1 MKPCSNYRKRI
12 AWLALGVLDS
22 REECEVRAH
31 LQTCPGCRNYLEEM
45 SGVSDKLNAC
55 RIDPDICASESF
67 HQKLAHR
74 LKAQATAS
82 RWAVVVAQLQAALP
96 RWKIALP
103 VFGAAAAVVTALL
116 LVVRP
121 PAGSSP
127 RSSPIK
133 SATAMPPAKRDL
145 PPTISN
151 YQMIANHSLEKL
163 DEVLTTEGNRNPPPA
178 PVYTVSSFAHVTLLD
193 QELD

>member
-22 REECEVRAH
+22 REERDVRAH
-31 LQTCPGCRNYLEEM
+31 LEMCPGCRNYLEEM
-45 SGVSDKLNAC
+45 SGVSEKLSAC
-55 RIDPDICASESF
+55 RISPDICASETF

-74 LKAQATAS
+74 VKAEETVS
-82 RWAVVVAQLQAALP
+82 RWAVVAQLQAALP
-96 RWKIALP
+96 KWKMALP
-103 VFGAAAAVVTALL
+103 VIGAAAAVVTALL

-121 PAGSSP
+121 PAGSSLA
-127 RSSPIK
+127 PIK

-145 PPTISN
+145 APTISN

-178 PVYTVSSFAHVTLLD
+178 PVYTVSSFARVTLLD

>member
-12 AWLALGVLDS
+12 AWLALGALDTRDE
-22 REECEVRAH
+22 RELRAH
-31 LQTCPGCRNYLEEM
+31 LPTCPGCRNYLQEM
-45 SGVSDKLNAC
+45 SGLSEKLSAS
-55 RIDPDICASESF
+55 RINPDIYASETF
-67 HQKLAHR
+67 HQKLARR
-74 LKAQATAS
+74 LKAQETES
-82 RWAVVVAQLQAALP
+82 RWTVLVP

-103 VFGAAAAVVTALL
+103 VLGAAAAIVAALL

-127 RSSPIK
+127 SPPPIK

-151 YQMIANHSLEKL
+151 YRMIANRSLDSL
-163 DEVLTTEGNRNPPPA
+163 DELLTAEGNRNPPPA
-178 PVYTVSSFAHVTLLD
+178 PVYTASSPSRAALSD
-193 QELD
+193 

>member
-12 AWLALGVLDS
+12 AWLAVGVLDN
-22 REECEVRAH
+22 REERKVRAH
-31 LQTCPGCRNYLEEM
+31 LPTCPGCRNYLEEM
-45 SGVSDKLNAC
+45 SRVSDKLSAC
-55 RIDPDICASESF
+55 RIDPHICASETF

-74 LKAQATAS
+74 LKAVETAS

-96 RWKIALP
+96 KWKMALP
-103 VFGAAAAVVTALL
+103 VIGAAAAVVTALL

-133 SATAMPPAKRDL
+133 SAAAMPPAKRDL

-178 PVYTVSSFAHVTLLD
+178 PVYTVSSFAHATLSD
-193 QELD
+193 

>member
-1 MKPCSNYRKRI
+1 
-12 AWLALGVLDS
+12 
-22 REECEVRAH
+22 
-31 LQTCPGCRNYLEEM
+31 M

-74 LKAQATAS
+74 VKAEETVS
-82 RWAVVVAQLQAALP
+82 RWAVVAQLQAALP
-96 RWKIALP
+96 KWKMALP
-103 VFGAAAAVVTALL
+103 VIGAAAAVVTALL

-121 PAGSSP
+121 PAGSSLA
-127 RSSPIK
+127 PIK

-145 PPTISN
+145 APTISN

-163 DEVLTTEGNRNPPPA
+163 DEVLTTEGNRNSSPA
-178 PVYTVSSFAHVTLLD
+178 PVYTVSSFARAALSD

>member
-22 REECEVRAH
+22 REERDVRAH
-31 LQTCPGCRNYLEEM
+31 LEMCPGCRNYLEEM
-45 SGVSDKLNAC
+45 SGVSEKLSAC
-55 RIDPDICASESF
+55 RISPDICVSETF

-74 LKAQATAS
+74 VKAEETVS
-82 RWAVVVAQLQAALP
+82 RWAVVAQLQAALP
-96 RWKIALP
+96 KWKMALP
-103 VFGAAAAVVTALL
+103 VIGAAAAVVTALL

-121 PAGSSP
+121 PAGSSLA
-127 RSSPIK
+127 PIK

-145 PPTISN
+145 APTISN

-163 DEVLTTEGNRNPPPA
+163 DEVLTTEGNRNLSPA
-178 PVYTVSSFAHVTLLD
+178 SVYTVSSFAHVTLLD

>member
-12 AWLALGVLDS
+12 AWLAVGVLDS
-22 REECEVRAH
+22 REERELRAH
-31 LQTCPGCRNYLEEM
+31 LPTCSGCRNYLEEM
-45 SGVSDKLNAC
+45 SGVSNKLSAC
-55 RIDPDICASESF
+55 RIDPDICVSETF

-74 LKAQATAS
+74 LKAEETAS
-82 RWAVVVAQLQAALP
+82 RWGVVVAQVQSALP

-103 VFGAAAAVVTALL
+103 VIGAAAAVVTALL
-116 LVVRP
+116 LVVRR
-121 PAGSSP
+121 PAGSSLA
-127 RSSPIK
+127 PIK

-145 PPTISN
+145 APTISN

-178 PVYTVSSFAHVTLLD
+178 PVYTVSSFARTTLSD